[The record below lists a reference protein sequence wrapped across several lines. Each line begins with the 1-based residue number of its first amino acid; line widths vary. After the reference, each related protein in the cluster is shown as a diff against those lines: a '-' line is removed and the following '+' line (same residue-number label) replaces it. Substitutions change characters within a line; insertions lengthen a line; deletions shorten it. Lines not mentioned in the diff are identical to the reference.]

1 MRKEMTTLLSKDID
15 DFSRRDLKYN
25 GKTKP
30 VLTLGESGPAV
41 IVIHEVFG
49 FTPPVARF
57 CRWLAASGLRVYAP
71 ILLGRPD
78 ATNEAKISLTKM
90 VGLCVSREFHLFK
103 TGASSPIVEWLR
115 PLAAQAHEECGGKG
129 VGVVGMC
136 LTGGFALS
144 MAVDPVVRMPILSQP
159 SMPASDHGQL
169 DISPA
174 DLAKVQAR
182 IRDDGLVVRGYRF
195 EGDRLCRP
203 ARFEA
208 LQAAL
213 GDGFVGTSFP
223 DSAGNPR
230 GMVPP
235 HSVFTGDLID
245 AAGEPTRAA
254 VDEVIAH
261 LKSAL

>member
-1 MRKEMTTLLSKDID
+1 MTTLLGTDID
-15 DFSRRDLKYN
+15 DFYRRDLKFN

-30 VLTLGESGPAV
+30 VLTLGASGPAV
-41 IVIHEVFG
+41 VVIHEVYG
-49 FTPPVARF
+49 FTPELARF
-57 CRWLAASGLRVYAP
+57 CRWLAEAGLRVYAP

-78 ATNEAKISLTKM
+78 ASNEAKVSLRQIA
-90 VGLCVSREFHLFK
+90 GLCVSREFHLFK
-103 TGASSPIVEWLR
+103 TGAASPVVEWLR
-115 PLAAQAHEECGGKG
+115 PLAALAHEECGGKG

-144 MAVDPVVRMPILSQP
+144 MAVDPVVLAPILSQP
-159 SMPASDHGQL
+159 SMPPRNQAQL
-169 DISPA
+169 DISPG
-174 DLAKVQAR
+174 DMAKVQAR
-182 IRDDGLVVRGYRF
+182 VRDEGLMVRGYRF

-213 GDGFVGTSFP
+213 GDGFAGTSLP
-223 DSAGNPR
+223 DSAGNPQ

-235 HSVFTGDLID
+235 HSVFIGDLID
-245 AAGEPTRAA
+245 RAGEPTRAA

-261 LKSAL
+261 LKSVL

>member
-1 MRKEMTTLLSKDID
+1 
-15 DFSRRDLKYN
+15 
-25 GKTKP
+25 
-30 VLTLGESGPAV
+30 
-41 IVIHEVFG
+41 
-49 FTPPVARF
+49 
-57 CRWLAASGLRVYAP
+57 
-71 ILLGRPD
+71 
-78 ATNEAKISLTKM
+78 
-90 VGLCVSREFHLFK
+90 
-103 TGASSPIVEWLR
+103 
-115 PLAAQAHEECGGKG
+115 
-129 VGVVGMC
+129 VVK
-136 LTGGFALS
+136 
-144 MAVDPVVRMPILSQP
+144 VPILSQP
-159 SMPASDHGQL
+159 SMPANDQSQL

-182 IRDDGLVVRGYRF
+182 IQDEGLVVRGYRF

-203 ARFEA
+203 ERFKA

-223 DSAGNPR
+223 DSAGNPG

>member
-1 MRKEMTTLLSKDID
+1 M
-15 DFSRRDLKYN
+15 
-25 GKTKP
+25 P
-30 VLTLGESGPAV
+30 V
-41 IVIHEVFG
+41 
-49 FTPPVARF
+49 
-57 CRWLAASGLRVYAP
+57 
-71 ILLGRPD
+71 
-78 ATNEAKISLTKM
+78 
-90 VGLCVSREFHLFK
+90 
-103 TGASSPIVEWLR
+103 
-115 PLAAQAHEECGGKG
+115 
-129 VGVVGMC
+129 
-136 LTGGFALS
+136 
-144 MAVDPVVRMPILSQP
+144 
-159 SMPASDHGQL
+159 SDHGQI

-182 IRDDGLVVRGYRF
+182 IRDEGLVVRGYRF
-195 EGDRLCRP
+195 DGDRLCRP

-213 GDGFVGTSFP
+213 GDGFVGKSLP
-223 DSAGNPR
+223 DTGGNPR